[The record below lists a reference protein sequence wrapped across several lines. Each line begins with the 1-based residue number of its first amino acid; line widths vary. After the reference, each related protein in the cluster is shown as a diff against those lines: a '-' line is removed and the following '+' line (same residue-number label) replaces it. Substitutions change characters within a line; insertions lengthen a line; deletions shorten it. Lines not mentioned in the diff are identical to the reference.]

1 MVGHG
6 GGRMPSRSHR
16 RFSEKF
22 SLGLQRMDGGRTY
35 HGLDQH
41 ENYSRCGLLCY
52 RDSRWNVEA
61 MAGKRSHGPAVET
74 RPRQLPHYP
83 QDPAG
88 IPSNETVLVSKR

>member
-6 GGRMPSRSHR
+6 DGRMPSRSR
-16 RFSEKF
+16 SRFSKKL
-22 SLGLQRMDGGRTY
+22 SLALQRLDGGRPC
-35 HGLDQH
+35 HGLDRH
-41 ENYSRCGLLCY
+41 ESYSRCGFLCY
-52 RDSRWNVEA
+52 RDSRWNIET

-83 QDPAG
+83 QAPAG